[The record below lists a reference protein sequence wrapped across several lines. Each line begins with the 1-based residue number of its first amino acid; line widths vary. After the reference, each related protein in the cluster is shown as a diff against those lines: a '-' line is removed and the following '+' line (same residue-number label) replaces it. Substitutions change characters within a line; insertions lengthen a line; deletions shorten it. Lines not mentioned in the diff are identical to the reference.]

1 VIALRTRPSIR
12 APNRP
17 PTWLFAPIVAV
28 ALASTA
34 CGSTTPTTSSPP
46 GSAAAPSGTPATAAS
61 SPAFAPSAAVATGS
75 APASPGTGP
84 SAGPGASIDPAN
96 FVGTIDNPWFP
107 LIPGTVLTY
116 RGIKDGEVADET
128 FTVTKTTK
136 VVAGVTC
143 VTVHDELK
151 LGGDLAETT
160 DDWYVQ
166 DRDGNVWYF
175 GEATQELEGGKVVST
190 EGSWEGGVDGAEP
203 GIYMPANPVVGQS
216 GLQEFYAGQAEDHF
230 VVLLTNTKVK
240 VPLGSFSG
248 VLLIAE
254 WTPLEPDVLSEKVYV
269 KGTGVVREV
278 DVAGGDEKL
287 ELTKIVRP

>member
-1 VIALRTRPSIR
+1 MIASPLT
-12 APNRP
+12 P
-17 PTWLFAPIVAV
+17 PTRRSSRRRSLLFALVAGV
-28 ALASTA
+28 ALLATG
-34 CGSTTPTTSSPP
+34 CGSTTPTTSPP
-46 GSAAAPSGTPATAAS
+46 GSVSTPSSAPTIAAPSVGS
-61 SPAFAPSAAVATGS
+61 GPSAPAATGS
-75 APASPGTGP
+75 APASQGTGP

-96 FVGTIDNPWFP
+96 FVATIDNPWFP

-128 FTVTKTTK
+128 FTVTTKTK

-143 VTVHDELK
+143 VVVHDELK
-151 LGGDLAETT
+151 LGGELAETT

-190 EGSWEGGVDGAEP
+190 EGSWEGGVNGAEP
-203 GIYMPANPVVGQS
+203 GIYMPAHPTVGQS
-216 GLQEFYAGQAEDHF
+216 FIQEFYAGQAEDHF
-230 VVLLTNTKVK
+230 VVLLTSTKVK

-248 VLLIAE
+248 VLLTAE
-254 WTPLEPDVLSEKVYV
+254 WTPLEPDVLSEKFYV
-269 KGTGVVREV
+269 KGTGEVREV

-287 ELTKIVRP
+287 DLTKVVRP